1 MPGVLAEEMEEKEKV
16 FYAAEQHYIYRGGV
30 YQPIHEM
37 EAHVSPVIHRYMR
50 SVEIDGD
57 KGSREA
63 SFVGRGRGRGYQN
76 LYRLISYRTAG
87 GCCAYSRK
95 IEYEG
100 SLLKI
105 H

>member
-63 SFVGRGRGRGYQN
+63 ASWEEDEVGAIK
-76 LYRLISYRTAG
+76 ISTDLSPIERQVGVARTVAKLNMRV
-87 GCCAYSRK
+87 AY
-95 IEYEG
+95 
-100 SLLKI
+100 
-105 H
+105 